1 MPWLPQESYV
11 ALGEVLAG
19 VRLAA
24 GATQEELAARLGKP
38 QSFVSSYERG
48 QRRIDLLEFLAVV
61 DALSADPRRTFD
73 RVLRRF
79 QARRAASAPGR
90 QRRRRSP

>member
-19 VRLAA
+19 ARLAA

-48 QRRIDLLEFLAVV
+48 QRRLDLLEFLAVV
-61 DALSADPRRTFD
+61 DALSADPRRTFNS
-73 RVLRRF
+73 VLKML
-79 QARRAASAPGR
+79 QARHAADASGR
-90 QRRRRSP
+90 QRRRRSH